1 MLLNKKD
8 KNKKYIVKDLVSDI
22 NEPEKEFMKSNIIE
36 AAETNINS
44 DEKYKWV
51 DSQYGIRRY
60 YKNKFISWN
69 IWNINSLKKKGWFL
83 WENGADFSAY
93 RKCFRGVC

>member
-36 AAETNINS
+36 AAETNIKTLS
-44 DEKYKWV
+44 LRLFK
-51 DSQYGIRRY
+51 R
-60 YKNKFISWN
+60 KNKSETIKV
-69 IWNINSLKKKGWFL
+69 I
-83 WENGADFSAY
+83 
-93 RKCFRGVC
+93 